1 MNVAVTAVASVI
13 VMEQVPLPVQFPPL
27 HPVNVSP
34 APAVAVRVTTVPE
47 VNDAVHVPPLVVQAS
62 MPAGALDTE
71 PSPETLTVNVGGGG
85 GGSFQLAGGVR
96 SHGGGLPACG

>member
-1 MNVAVTAVASVI
+1 
-13 VMEQVPLPVQFPPL
+13 
-27 HPVNVSP
+27 
-34 APAVAVRVTTVPE
+34 
-47 VNDAVHVPPLVVQAS
+47 LVVQAS